1 MKTIVNDAASLQDL
15 QEKVKQLSESEAR
28 AVHAAYHDFLTGA
41 PNRAA
46 FQRELS
52 QRLNHE
58 APYSLALIDLDRFKY
73 VNDTYGHA
81 AGDALI
87 CDVTDRLRATLPL
100 DAFLARLSGDEFGLI
115 LAADDGETA
124 EAACQQ
130 VMDAC
135 AAGFDVNGNTIQIG
149 ASIGLFLGQD
159 SGLRGVTDLMR
170 CADIALFAAK
180 RAGRNRI
187 CRFDKSLDDNLRRR
201 RAIEAGL
208 SKAIAGKELEL
219 HYQPIIDGNTL
230 NVAGFEALLRWK
242 SAELG
247 QVSPAVFIPIAEESG
262 LIRSIGDWVIRQAL
276 NDCCDWP
283 QQYVAINLSARQ
295 FNGADMVQILRGH
308 ADTAGVPYHRVHIE
322 VTETAFFEDARGA
335 AETLGALQSL
345 GFGIALDDFGTGY
358 SSLFSVKNFPLD
370 VIKIDKCFIDG
381 LGLEPQ
387 AAPIISAVIHLARGL
402 GLKVVAEGV
411 ETEDQRQALQLL
423 GCSHLQGYLFSKPQ
437 SRSHILTW
445 LKARQT
451 AERKSF

>member
-1 MKTIVNDAASLQDL
+1 MKTIANDDSTLHDL

-52 QRLNHE
+52 QRLNGD

-81 AGDALI
+81 VGDTLI
-87 CDVTDRLRATLPL
+87 CDVTDRLRGLLPA

-115 LAADDGETA
+115 LATETAETA
-124 EAACQQ
+124 EAVCQQ
-130 VMDAC
+130 VMQAC
-135 AAGFDVNGNTIQIG
+135 ASGFDVNGNTLQIG

-159 SGLRGVTDLMR
+159 GGLRGVTDLMR

-180 RAGRNRI
+180 RAGRNRV

-208 SKAIAGKELEL
+208 SKAVPHGELEL
-219 HYQPIIDGNTL
+219 HYQPIIDANTL
-230 NVAGFEALLRWK
+230 AVAGFEALLRWK

-276 NDCCDWP
+276 NDCRDWP
-283 QQYVAINLSARQ
+283 DQYVAINLSARQ
-295 FNGADMVQILRGH
+295 FNGADMAQILRGH
-308 ADTAGVPYHRVHIE
+308 ADDAGVPYQRVHIE

-335 AETLGALQSL
+335 AETLGALRTL

-381 LGLEPQ
+381 LGIEPQ

-402 GLKVVAEGV
+402 GLGVVAEGV
-411 ETEDQRQALQLL
+411 ETDDQRQALHLL

-437 SRSHILTW
+437 DRARTLAW
-445 LKARQT
+445 LKAR
-451 AERKSF
+451 R